1 MYLCIKNSGPC
12 SGLGPR
18 SSHSWPRPR
27 AGPCRAAKGVDRA
40 VLAGHKVGV
49 GGARGPQKFLTCY
62 EVAIASSGGDDTTL
76 TKSFIISLKNTVAN

>member
-49 GGARGPQKFLTCY
+49 GGARGT
-62 EVAIASSGGDDTTL
+62 SGATSIGDGERPADGRHC
-76 TKSFIISLKNTVAN
+76 